1 MKTSKTQHHLQA
13 DQSMKILI
21 TSVTLTGVSDPDGTV
36 RFGPQDSEDEGGFF
50 ALVEEFYA
58 VIFTSTFLIGTVVLL
73 AGWMF
78 ARIDTPLSYR

>member
-1 MKTSKTQHHLQA
+1 M
-13 DQSMKILI
+13 
-21 TSVTLTGVSDPDGTV
+21 VGVSDPDGTV
-36 RFGPQDSEDEGGFF
+36 RFGLQDSEDEGGFF

-78 ARIDTPLSYR
+78 ARIDTPLSIYAQSKDVSLDALLLDETP